1 MNFNKFLQSLFGNK
15 SSKDMK
21 LIQPLVEKVKEA
33 YPEIK
38 ALSNDELRARTKQL
52 QKYVQD
58 SANEEKAKIAELK
71 AKIEDTPIDERE
83 SIFNAIDKLEK
94 EVLEI
99 YEKALNEVMPVAFS
113 IVKDTARR
121 FAENEETVVTA
132 TDFDRE
138 LAANP
143 KNDFITIDG
152 DKAIYHNHWTAGGND
167 LKWEMI
173 HYDVQL
179 FGGTVLH
186 QGKIAEMATGEG
198 KTLVSTLPVFLNALT
213 GNGVHVVT
221 VNDYLAKR
229 DSEWMGPLYMFN
241 GLSVDCI
248 DKHRPNSPERRK
260 AYMADI
266 TFGTNN
272 EFGFDYLRDNMAIS
286 PADLVQRKHNYAIV
300 DEVDSVLI
308 DDARTPLIISG
319 PIAKGDDQM
328 FEEYQPLVERLVDVQ
343 RKLATQ
349 YLAEA
354 KQLISEGAANKDQKK
369 IEEGFLALYR
379 SHKALPKNKPLIKYL
394 SEEGIKAGMLKTEEY
409 YMENNNR
416 RMPEAVEPL
425 YFVVDEKL
433 NSCDLT
439 DKGTAWLAGQVND
452 NELFV
457 LPDITSEL
465 SALENEKNLS
475 EQERLDKKDAMLNH
489 YAVQSER
496 VHTLQQLLKAYTM
509 FNKNDEYVVMDG
521 EVKIVDEQ
529 TGRIMEGRRWSDGLH
544 QAVEAKEHVKV
555 EAATQTFATITL
567 QNYFRMY
574 HKLAGMT
581 GTASTEAGE
590 FWDIYKLDVVEI
602 PTNRPVL
609 RKDLDDRVYKTNREK
624 YAAVID
630 EIVEMRNSGRPV
642 LVGTTSVEF
651 SELIS
656 KMLNMRKIPHQVLN
670 AKLHKKEA
678 DIVAEAGRSTKG
690 MVEITEEDG
699 SKHFEERMLGAVTIA
714 TNMAGRGTDIKLTK
728 EVKEAGGLAIIGTER
743 HESRRVDRQ
752 LRGRAGR
759 QGDPGSS
766 VFYVSLEDKLM
777 RLFASERIA
786 SLMDRLGFKEGDR
799 IENPMIS
806 KSIERA
812 QKKVEENNFG
822 IRKHLLEYDDVM
834 NKQRTVIYEKRRHAL
849 MGERIGM
856 DITNVIWDRVVNII
870 ETNDYAGCREEFL
883 KILAM
888 ECPFSEED
896 FENVRHDELEE
907 RAFQSAMA
915 TFKRKTDRIESVAWP
930 IIKEVEENQ
939 GAIYERIMVPITD
952 GKRVYNIPCNLKEAY
967 RTEGRDVVKQFER
980 VIMLH
985 IIDDC
990 WKENLRQLDELR
1002 HSVQNA
1008 SYEQKDP
1015 LLIFKLESAKLF
1027 DSMVNDMNN
1036 RIASIL
1042 TRGQIPEMQ
1051 QQQEVREAAPEERTQ
1066 RQQYTEQKAE
1076 INDPAQQAAAQHDT
1090 RENIEENHTPLV
1102 KDKLPGRNDPCP
1114 CGSGKKFKNCHGK
1127 GLE

>member
-21 LIQPLVEKVKEA
+21 LIQPLVNKVKEA
-33 YPEIK
+33 YPEIQK
-38 ALSNDELRARTKQL
+38 LSNDELRARTKQL
-52 QKYVQD
+52 QQYVQD
-58 SANEEKAKIAELK
+58 SAKQQKEKIAELK
-71 AKIEDTPIDERE
+71 AKIEETPIDERE

-94 EVLEI
+94 EVLDI
-99 YEKALNEVMPVAFS
+99 YEKALDEVMPVAFS

-132 TDFDRE
+132 TEFDRE

-167 LKWEMI
+167 LKWEMV

-179 FGGTVLH
+179 FGGIVLH

-272 EFGFDYLRDNMAIS
+272 EFGFDYLRDNMALS

-354 KQLISEGAANKDQKK
+354 KQLISEGQKANDQKK
-369 IEEGFLALYR
+369 LEEGFLALYR

-439 DKGTAWLAGQVND
+439 DKGTEWLANQVND
-452 NELFV
+452 KELFV

-465 SALENEKNLS
+465 SALENEKGLD
-475 EQERLDKKDAMLNH
+475 EQQRLDKKDDLLNH

-509 FNKNDEYVVMDG
+509 FNKDDEYVVMDG

-574 HKLAGMT
+574 HKLSGMT

-602 PTNRPVL
+602 PTNRPIL
-609 RKDLDDRVYKTNREK
+609 RKDLDDRVYKTAREK

-630 EIVEMRNSGRPV
+630 EIVEMRNNGRPV
-642 LVGTTSVEF
+642 LVGTTSVEI

-678 DIVAEAGRSTKG
+678 DIVAEAGRSTMG
-690 MVEITEEDG
+690 IVEIVDEDG
-699 SKHFEERMLGAVTIA
+699 NKHKEERLLGAVTIA
-714 TNMAGRGTDIKLTK
+714 TNMAGRGTDIKLTP
-728 EVKEAGGLAIIGTER
+728 EVKAAGGLAIIGTER

-786 SLMDRLGFKEGDR
+786 SLMDRLGFQEGDR

-870 ETNDYAGCREEFL
+870 ESNDYEGCREQFL
-883 KILAM
+883 KVLAM

-896 FENVRHDELEE
+896 FDNIKREDLEE
-907 RAFQSAMA
+907 RSFQSAMA

-967 RTEGRDVVKQFER
+967 RTEGKDVVKQFER

-1027 DSMVNDMNN
+1027 DSMVNDLNN
-1036 RIASIL
+1036 RISSIL

-1051 QQQEVREAAPEERTQ
+1051 RQEEVQEAAPEQPTQ
-1066 RQQYTEQKAE
+1066 RQNYTEEKVDLDD
-1076 INDPAQQAAAQHDT
+1076 IAQQEAANQDT
-1090 RENIEENHTPLV
+1090 REIEENHTPLV
-1102 KDKLPGRNDPCP
+1102 KDKMPGRNDPCP

>member
-21 LIQPLVEKVKEA
+21 LIQPPVEKVKEA

-167 LKWEMI
+167 LKWEMV

-465 SALENEKNLS
+465 SALENEKDLS

-496 VHTLQQLLKAYTM
+496 CTYPAAVAEGLHHVQQERRVRCY
-509 FNKNDEYVVMDG
+509 
-521 EVKIVDEQ
+521 
-529 TGRIMEGRRWSDGLH
+529 GRRGEDCRR
-544 QAVEAKEHVKV
+544 AD
-555 EAATQTFATITL
+555 
-567 QNYFRMY
+567 RPY
-574 HKLAGMT
+574 H
-581 GTASTEAGE
+581 
-590 FWDIYKLDVVEI
+590 
-602 PTNRPVL
+602 
-609 RKDLDDRVYKTNREK
+609 
-624 YAAVID
+624 
-630 EIVEMRNSGRPV
+630 GRPP
-642 LVGTTSVEF
+642 L
-651 SELIS
+651 
-656 KMLNMRKIPHQVLN
+656 
-670 AKLHKKEA
+670 
-678 DIVAEAGRSTKG
+678 
-690 MVEITEEDG
+690 
-699 SKHFEERMLGAVTIA
+699 ER
-714 TNMAGRGTDIKLTK
+714 
-728 EVKEAGGLAIIGTER
+728 
-743 HESRRVDRQ
+743 
-752 LRGRAGR
+752 
-759 QGDPGSS
+759 
-766 VFYVSLEDKLM
+766 
-777 RLFASERIA
+777 
-786 SLMDRLGFKEGDR
+786 
-799 IENPMIS
+799 
-806 KSIERA
+806 
-812 QKKVEENNFG
+812 
-822 IRKHLLEYDDVM
+822 
-834 NKQRTVIYEKRRHAL
+834 RTPP
-849 MGERIGM
+849 
-856 DITNVIWDRVVNII
+856 
-870 ETNDYAGCREEFL
+870 GCR
-883 KILAM
+883 
-888 ECPFSEED
+888 
-896 FENVRHDELEE
+896 
-907 RAFQSAMA
+907 
-915 TFKRKTDRIESVAWP
+915 
-930 IIKEVEENQ
+930 
-939 GAIYERIMVPITD
+939 G
-952 GKRVYNIPCNLKEAY
+952 
-967 RTEGRDVVKQFER
+967 
-980 VIMLH
+980 
-985 IIDDC
+985 
-990 WKENLRQLDELR
+990 
-1002 HSVQNA
+1002 
-1008 SYEQKDP
+1008 
-1015 LLIFKLESAKLF
+1015 
-1027 DSMVNDMNN
+1027 
-1036 RIASIL
+1036 
-1042 TRGQIPEMQ
+1042 
-1051 QQQEVREAAPEERTQ
+1051 
-1066 RQQYTEQKAE
+1066 
-1076 INDPAQQAAAQHDT
+1076 
-1090 RENIEENHTPLV
+1090 
-1102 KDKLPGRNDPCP
+1102 
-1114 CGSGKKFKNCHGK
+1114 
-1127 GLE
+1127 

>member
-167 LKWEMI
+167 LKWEMV

-465 SALENEKNLS
+465 SALENEKDLS

-529 TGRIMEGRRWSDGLH
+529 TGRPPLERR
-544 QAVEAKEHVKV
+544 
-555 EAATQTFATITL
+555 T
-567 QNYFRMY
+567 
-574 HKLAGMT
+574 
-581 GTASTEAGE
+581 
-590 FWDIYKLDVVEI
+590 
-602 PTNRPVL
+602 PP
-609 RKDLDDRVYKTNREK
+609 
-624 YAAVID
+624 
-630 EIVEMRNSGRPV
+630 
-642 LVGTTSVEF
+642 
-651 SELIS
+651 
-656 KMLNMRKIPHQVLN
+656 
-670 AKLHKKEA
+670 
-678 DIVAEAGRSTKG
+678 
-690 MVEITEEDG
+690 
-699 SKHFEERMLGAVTIA
+699 
-714 TNMAGRGTDIKLTK
+714 
-728 EVKEAGGLAIIGTER
+728 
-743 HESRRVDRQ
+743 
-752 LRGRAGR
+752 
-759 QGDPGSS
+759 
-766 VFYVSLEDKLM
+766 
-777 RLFASERIA
+777 
-786 SLMDRLGFKEGDR
+786 
-799 IENPMIS
+799 
-806 KSIERA
+806 
-812 QKKVEENNFG
+812 
-822 IRKHLLEYDDVM
+822 
-834 NKQRTVIYEKRRHAL
+834 
-849 MGERIGM
+849 
-856 DITNVIWDRVVNII
+856 
-870 ETNDYAGCREEFL
+870 GCR
-883 KILAM
+883 
-888 ECPFSEED
+888 
-896 FENVRHDELEE
+896 
-907 RAFQSAMA
+907 
-915 TFKRKTDRIESVAWP
+915 
-930 IIKEVEENQ
+930 
-939 GAIYERIMVPITD
+939 G
-952 GKRVYNIPCNLKEAY
+952 
-967 RTEGRDVVKQFER
+967 
-980 VIMLH
+980 
-985 IIDDC
+985 
-990 WKENLRQLDELR
+990 
-1002 HSVQNA
+1002 
-1008 SYEQKDP
+1008 
-1015 LLIFKLESAKLF
+1015 
-1027 DSMVNDMNN
+1027 
-1036 RIASIL
+1036 
-1042 TRGQIPEMQ
+1042 
-1051 QQQEVREAAPEERTQ
+1051 
-1066 RQQYTEQKAE
+1066 
-1076 INDPAQQAAAQHDT
+1076 
-1090 RENIEENHTPLV
+1090 
-1102 KDKLPGRNDPCP
+1102 
-1114 CGSGKKFKNCHGK
+1114 
-1127 GLE
+1127 

>member
-1 MNFNKFLQSLFGNK
+1 MNFNNFLKSLFGDK
-15 SSKDMK
+15 SNRDMK
-21 LIQPLVEKVKEA
+21 LIQPIVEKVKAA
-33 YPEIK
+33 YPEIQK
-38 ALSNDELRARTKQL
+38 LSNDELRAKTKEL
-52 QKYVQD
+52 QQYVQD
-58 SANEEKAKIAELK
+58 SAKEQKQQIAELK
-71 AKIEDTPIDERE
+71 AKIENTPIDERE
-83 SIFNAIDKLEK
+83 DIFNQIDKLEK
-94 EVLEI
+94 EVLDL
-99 YEKALNEVMPVAFS
+99 YEQALNEVLPTAFS
-113 IVKDTARR
+113 IMKDTARR
-121 FAENEETVVTA
+121 FAENEDTIVTA

-138 LAANP
+138 LASNP
-143 KNDFITIDG
+143 ANDFITIDG
-152 DKAIYHNHWTAGGND
+152 DKAIYHNEWTAGGNK
-167 LKWEMI
+167 LKWNMV

-179 FGGTVLH
+179 FGGIALH

-198 KTLVSTLPVFLNALT
+198 KTLVATLPVFLNALT
-213 GNGVHVVT
+213 GNGVHMVT

-248 DKHRPNSPERRK
+248 DKHQPNSEARRK
-260 AYMADI
+260 AYQADI

-272 EFGFDYLRDNMAIS
+272 EFGFDYLRDNMALNPS
-286 PADLVQRKHNYAIV
+286 DLVQRKHNFAIV

-319 PIAKGDDQM
+319 PIPKGDDQM
-328 FEEYQPLVERLVDVQ
+328 FEEYQPLVERLYEVQ
-343 RKLATQ
+343 RKQATEL
-349 YLAEA
+349 LAEA
-354 KQLISEGAANKDQKK
+354 KQK
-369 IEEGFLALYR
+369 ITAGQEKNDKQLLEEGFLALYR
-379 SHKALPKNKPLIKYL
+379 SYKALPKNKPLIKYL
-394 SEEGIKAGMLKTEEY
+394 SEDGIKAGMLSTEEY
-409 YMENNNR
+409 YMANNNR
-416 RMPEAVEPL
+416 EMPKAIEPL

-433 NSCDLT
+433 NSADLT
-439 DKGTAWLAGQVND
+439 DKGTAWLAKQTGRED
-452 NELFV
+452 LFV
-457 LPDITSEL
+457 LPDITSQL
-465 SALENEKNLS
+465 SDLESQKNLS
-475 EQERLDKKDAMLNH
+475 DQEKIDKKDELMSH
-489 YAVQSER
+489 YGVQSER

-509 FNKNDEYVVMDG
+509 FNKDDEYVVMDG

-544 QAVEAKEHVKV
+544 QAIEAKEHVKV

-602 PTNRPVL
+602 PTNRPIA
-609 RKDLDDRVYKTNREK
+609 RHDLDDRVYKTAREK

-630 EIVEMRNSGRPV
+630 EIETMRNAGRPV
-642 LVGTTSVEF
+642 LVGTTSVEI
-651 SELIS
+651 SELLS
-656 KMLNMRKIPHQVLN
+656 KMLKMRRIPHNVLN
-670 AKLHKKEA
+670 AKLHQREA
-678 DIVAEAGRSTKG
+678 QIVAEAGRSENG
-690 MVEITEEDG
+690 
-699 SKHFEERMLGAVTIA
+699 LGAVTIA
-714 TNMAGRGTDIKLTK
+714 TNMAGRGTDIKLTD
-728 EVKEAGGLAIIGTER
+728 EVKAAGGLAIIGTER

-786 SLMDRLGFKEGDR
+786 KVMDRLGFEDGER
-799 IENPMIS
+799 IESPMIS

-834 NKQRTVIYEKRRHAL
+834 NKQRTVIYEKRRHAR

-870 ETNDYAGCREEFL
+870 EKNDYAGAKEEFM

-888 ECPFSEED
+888 EMPFTEEEFD
-896 FENVRHDELEE
+896 SNTKAELEE
-907 RAFQSAMA
+907 RAFQDAMA
-915 TFKRKTDRIESVAWP
+915 SFKRHTDRIQADAYPV
-930 IIKEVEENQ
+930 IKKVQEEQ
-939 GAIYERIMVPITD
+939 GAMYERILVPITD
-952 GKRVYNIPCNLKEAY
+952 GRNLYQIPANLKEAY
-967 RTEGRDVVKQFER
+967 DSEAASVVTDFEKT
-980 VIMLH
+980 VMLR
-985 IIDDC
+985 IIDDS

-1015 LLIFKLESAKLF
+1015 LLIFKLESVKLW
-1027 DSMVNDMNN
+1027 DNMIDDMNN
-1036 RIASIL
+1036 RISSVL
-1042 TRGQIPEMQ
+1042 MRCQIPVV
-1051 QQQEVREAAPEERTQ
+1051 QEVQEAAPEQHAQ
-1066 RQQYTEQKAE
+1066 RYHEQKEDLEAR
-1076 INDPAQQAAAQHDT
+1076 AQQAAAHQYT
-1090 RENIEENHTPLV
+1090 REDADQANHTPYV
-1102 KDKLPGRNDPCP
+1102 AERMPRPNDPCP

-1127 GLE
+1127 DI

>member
-1 MNFNKFLQSLFGNK
+1 MNFNKILKSLFGDK
-15 SSKDMK
+15 SSRDMK
-21 LIQPLVEKVKEA
+21 LIQPFVEQAKAAAAKVESLDND
-33 YPEIK
+33 
-38 ALSNDELRARTKQL
+38 ALRQRTKEL
-52 QKYVQD
+52 QKQVQD
-58 SANEEKAKIAELK
+58 SASAQKARIAELK
-71 AKIEDTPIDERE
+71 GTIENTPIDERAD
-83 SIFNAIDKLEK
+83 IFAQIDKIEK
-94 EVLEI
+94 EVLDI
-99 YEKALNEVMPVAFS
+99 YEKALDEVMPEVFA
-113 IVKDTARR
+113 IVKETARR

-138 LAANP
+138 LAADP
-143 KNDFITIDG
+143 KKDFITIDG

-198 KTLVSTLPVFLNALT
+198 KTLVATLPVFLNALT

-229 DSEWMGPLYMFN
+229 DSEWMGPLYMFH

-248 DKHRPNSPERRK
+248 DKHQPNSVARRK
-260 AYMADI
+260 AYQADI

-272 EFGFDYLRDNMAIS
+272 EFGFDYLRDNMAVS
-286 PADLVQRKHNYAIV
+286 PADLVQRSHNYAIV

-319 PIAKGDDQM
+319 PVPKGDDQM
-328 FEEYQPLVERLVDVQ
+328 FEEYQPLVERLVSVQ
-343 RKLATQ
+343 RQLATQ

-354 KQLISEGAANKDQKK
+354 KNMIGEGNKLIEAGNKKEGQEKLDA
-369 IEEGFLALYR
+369 GFLSLYR

-394 SEEGIKAGMLKTEEY
+394 SEEGIKAGMLKTEEI

-416 RMPEAVEPL
+416 RMPECIEPL

-439 DKGTAWLAGQVND
+439 DKGTAWLAKQVND
-452 NELFV
+452 AELFV

-465 SALENEKNLS
+465 SALEAETGITD
-475 EQERLDKKDAMLNH
+475 EQRLDKKDELLNH
-489 YAVQSER
+489 YAIQSER
-496 VHTLQQLLKAYTM
+496 VHTLQQLLKAYCM
-509 FNKNDEYVVMDG
+509 FNKDDEYVVIDG

-602 PTNRPVL
+602 PTNRPVI
-609 RKDLDDRVYKTNREK
+609 RNDQDDRVYKTAREK
-624 YAAVID
+624 YNAVIE
-630 EIVEMRNSGRPV
+630 EIVKMRESGRPT
-642 LVGTTSVEF
+642 LVGTTSVEI
-651 SELIS
+651 SELLS
-656 KMLNMRKIPHQVLN
+656 KMLSMRKIPHQVLN
-670 AKLHKKEA
+670 AKLHQKEA
-678 DIVAEAGRSTKG
+678 DIVALAGQSTNG
-690 MVEITEEDG
+690 
-699 SKHFEERMLGAVTIA
+699 LGAVTIA
-714 TNMAGRGTDIKLTK
+714 TNMAGRGTDIKLSP

-786 SLMDRLGFKEGDR
+786 SVMDRLGFKEGEM
-799 IENPMIS
+799 IESPMIS

-822 IRKHLLEYDDVM
+822 IRKRLIEYDDVM

-856 DITNVIWDRVVNII
+856 DIANIIWDRVVNII
-870 ETNDYAGCREEFL
+870 ENNDYQGCKEEFL
-883 KILAM
+883 HILAM
-888 ECPFSEED
+888 EVPFTSDEFINQPREVLT
-896 FENVRHDELEE
+896 EN
-907 RAFQSAMA
+907 AFQAA
-915 TFKRKTDRIESVAWP
+915 IGNFNRRTERIQALANP
-930 IIKEVEENQ
+930 IIKQVYENQ
-939 GAIYERIMVPITD
+939 GQMYERIMVPLTD
-952 GKRVYNIPCNLKEAY
+952 GRRMFNIPCNLKEAY
-967 RTEGRDVVKQFER
+967 ETESKSVVKEFEKS
-980 VIMLH
+980 ILLH
-985 IIDDC
+985 IIDDS
-990 WKENLRQLDELR
+990 WKENLRQLDELK

-1015 LLIFKLESAKLF
+1015 LLIFKLESAKVW
-1027 DSMVNDMNN
+1027 DDMINEMYN
-1036 RIASIL
+1036 RICSIL
-1042 TRGQIPEMQ
+1042 TRAQIPEMQ
-1051 QQQEVREAAPEERTQ
+1051 QQVQEAAPEQRTQ
-1066 RQQYTEQKAE
+1066 RQQYTESKQQIGEEQLTDPNQK
-1076 INDPAQQAAAQHDT
+1076 AAAQHDT
-1090 RENIEENHTPLV
+1090 RAQQPRTPIT

-1127 GLE
+1127 GIV

>member
-167 LKWEMI
+167 LKWEMV

-465 SALENEKNLS
+465 SALENEKDLS

-896 FENVRHDELEE
+896 IENVRHDELEE